1 MKPYLTVL
9 FATALLRQQL
19 ASVTA
24 AVTNYSPGTSVC
36 ILPSGN
42 RSTSASECSTG
53 EIFLIGQ
60 YVNLGI
66 HNCGSFGT
74 KSKLTTDYYDDR
86 LGFLADYDKN
96 GFVSTTGEPGFAGD
110 YFVAGSPLEGE
121 CFPSHTPVTFH
132 STVTFYSVII
142 VPHVSYLTSSH
153 VSYHITVLSHRLAGT
168 VLSRRQLRHHHSGLR
183 RFNFR
188 SMFITI

>member
-9 FATALLRQQL
+9 FATTLFGQQL

-96 GFVSTTGEPGFAGD
+96 GFVSTTGGPGFAGA
-110 YFVAGSPLEGE
+110 VAGPACPCLN
-121 CFPSHTPVTFH
+121 
-132 STVTFYSVII
+132 
-142 VPHVSYLTSSH
+142 
-153 VSYHITVLSHRLAGT
+153 R
-168 VLSRRQLRHHHSGLR
+168 GLR
-183 RFNFR
+183 AVRVSWWVVSRTCREGPNPTEIHQPRQPWKIGDILLF
-188 SMFITI
+188 